1 MADKNIY
8 DKIQELVRKH
18 EKEVIE
24 IRRDIHMHPE
34 LSFQETRTAAL
45 VVKKLRELGLEVKT
59 GIAKTGVVGILKGKN
74 PGKTVALRADM
85 DALPLEEQTD
95 LPFKSVNNGVMH
107 ACGHD
112 CHTAN
117 LLGVAMILSELK
129 DELKGTV
136 KFVFQPAEEKG
147 CGGGLMVNEGVL
159 ENPKVDAAF
168 GLHVG
173 AAPFGTI
180 RFTYGPMTAFTDTYT
195 LRVKG
200 QKAHTSMP
208 QKGIDAILIA
218 AHIITTLQSILTRYI
233 DPTEPATFSLSKI
246 IGGTAANIV
255 PDLVEV
261 QGCMRCT
268 SKETRKI
275 IIAKMK
281 EISHSVAESMGG
293 DCEFILDPGYTAVFN
308 EKKVTDLFKETVLE
322 RYENIKYDL
331 GLDITPDFDINN
343 LILNVDKP
351 SLGGEDFGFF
361 AQQVP
366 SCFFFIGSGDSAPQ
380 HHSKFM
386 VDEKVFKI
394 GLNLLAS
401 VAVKF
406 LDE

>member
-8 DKIQELVRKH
+8 DKIKQLAKKH

-34 LSFQETRTAAL
+34 LSFQETRTAA
-45 VVKKLRELGLEVKT
+45 VVAEKLKELGLEVET

-85 DALPLEEQTD
+85 DALPLDEQTD
-95 LPFKSVNNGVMH
+95 LPFESVNKGVMH

-129 DELKGTV
+129 DELNGTV

-147 CGGGLMVNEGVL
+147 GGGGVMVREGVL

-173 AAPFGTI
+173 AFPFGVVGVK
-180 RFTYGPMTAFTDTYT
+180 YGPVSAWTDTYT

-200 QKAHTSMP
+200 KKAHTAML
-208 QKGIDAILIA
+208 QKGIDAVLIS
-218 AHIITTLQSILTRYI
+218 AHIITTLQSILTRYV
-233 DPTEPATFSLSKI
+233 DPTETATFSLSKI
-246 IGGTAANIV
+246 NGGTAANIV
-255 PDLVEV
+255 PDLVEI
-261 QGCMRCT
+261 QGCMRCV
-268 SKETRKI
+268 SKETREI
-275 IIAKMK
+275 ILTKME
-281 EISHSVAESMGG
+281 EISRSVAEGMGG
-293 DCEFILDPGYTAVFN
+293 ECEFILDPGYPAVVN
-308 EKKVTDLFKETVLE
+308 EKKTTDLFKEVVME
-322 RYENIKYDL
+322 RYENIKDEI
-331 GLDITPDFDINN
+331 GFDATTPFDVNKLVISPEQ
-343 LILNVDKP
+343 P

-394 GLNLLAS
+394 GLNFLAS

-406 LDE
+406 LNE